1 MIPSTLRICD
11 REYTITV
18 QNMGAGAIGACD
30 NGSQD
35 ITIEADMHPETQA
48 SVLVHE
54 IFEAINASMNLN
66 LKHKTISALETAWY
80 AVLVQNPS
88 WWGDET

>member
-1 MIPSTLRICD
+1 MIEGTYIICG
-11 REYTITV
+11 RYYSVSV
-18 QNMGAGAIGACD
+18 QPMGAGAIGACD

-54 IFEAINASMNLN
+54 IFEAINASINLN
-66 LKHKTISALETAWY
+66 LKHKTISALETALY
-80 AVLVQNPS
+80 AVLTSNEP
-88 WWGDET
+88 WWT